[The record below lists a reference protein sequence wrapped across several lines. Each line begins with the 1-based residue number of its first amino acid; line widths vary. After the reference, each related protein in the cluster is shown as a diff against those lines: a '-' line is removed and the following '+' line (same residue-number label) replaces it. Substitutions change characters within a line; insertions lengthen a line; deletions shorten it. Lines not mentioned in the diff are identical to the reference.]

1 MEMYVRGL
9 KLMRNQ
15 FKLALFILSI
25 SIIFSMNLIT
35 PQIQST
41 TVIIE
46 KNNLLQEKET
56 TKTKVT
62 ETQTNNYTT
71 SKMVMI

>member
-1 MEMYVRGL
+1 
-9 KLMRNQ
+9 MRNQ